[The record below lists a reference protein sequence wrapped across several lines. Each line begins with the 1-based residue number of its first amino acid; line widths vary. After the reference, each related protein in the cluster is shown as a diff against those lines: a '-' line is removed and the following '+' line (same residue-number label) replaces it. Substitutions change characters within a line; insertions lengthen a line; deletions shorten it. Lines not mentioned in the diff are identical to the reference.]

1 MFTDGLQQREE
12 QQRVNYKQLLAYR
25 HLADPRIRYVVY
37 GGAAGGGKSWLGC
50 DWLMRCCWAFPKTR
64 WFVGRNNIKD
74 SRESV
79 LVTFGKV
86 ADSYGFTDYRITD
99 DGIKFTN
106 GSEIVLL
113 DLTFYPQKD
122 PMFERLGSKEFT
134 GGWIE
139 EAGEVHYMA
148 YEVLKSRIGR
158 HLNEEY
164 GLEAKMLITCNPKK
178 NWLYKHFYK
187 PHIDGTLPKDCAFV
201 QALVY
206 DNPFITPDYI
216 RTLESIGVKS
226 IRLRLLLGKWEY
238 ESNANQLADYDAILD
253 CFTNERQT
261 GDGVRR
267 ISADLAMKGRDRF
280 VAFNWTGMAA
290 KLAIDKPYSTG
301 KEIETDLRDES
312 RRHGVR
318 RSNIIAD
325 SDGLGQYLDSYLE
338 GIKTFHGGAPAPDN
352 TYFNLKSQCAFKL
365 AEVINAGLLCIDCPE
380 ELQSTIA
387 EELEACLVARD
398 VDADTSKKRIID
410 KREMKAVLGR
420 SPDYFDPL
428 MMRMY
433 YEIVPQPKGMRARV
447 GRLSWKAVFGLFLL
461 VKFERRINYRPGG
474 KSGLNRKTDENNN
487 QETDD
492 PAGARYRT
500 SADARIAYSIANPAE
515 AKQSMRRAHASKP
528 QRSNYRRPVQLAGRR
543 GARSYRANRVRHSE
557 STSPALL
564 QRTGRQN
571 ARFRL
576 LGRARIGAHRS
587 VVRKHKQPADARR
600 DQSRNKRP

>member
-325 SDGLGQYLDSYLE
+325 LTGTEYTDYILAPRLELAIRKMLMRYAWFGDKAADTVTDGGNLLDSIDPAYFTLVD
-338 GIKTFHGGAPAPDN
+338 GFWKRLFTLAAATPDRRTTCAANAATTFAEQKAAMRQNYAAVDFLDALISDASTVLRQANGQLIYITQA
-352 TYFNLKSQCAFKL
+352 LKDALDADLKRNNKGS
-365 AEVINAGLLCIDCPE
+365 
-380 ELQSTIA
+380 ELQWTALFDGITETNYNGVQMLAIPFLDEIIKGCETVSGGKAWNKPYRALYTIK
-387 EELEACLVARD
+387 D
-398 VDADTSKKRIID
+398 D
-410 KREMKAVLGR
+410 
-420 SPDYFDPL
+420 
-428 MMRMY
+428 
-433 YEIVPQPKGMRARV
+433 
-447 GRLSWKAVFGLFLL
+447 LL
-461 VKFERRINYRPGG
+461 VGME
-474 KSGLNRKTDENNN
+474 
-487 QETDD
+487 
-492 PAGARYRT
+492 
-500 SADARIAYSIANPAE
+500 
-515 AKQSMRRAHASKP
+515 
-528 QRSNYRRPVQLAGRR
+528 
-543 GARSYRANRVRHSE
+543 SE
-557 STSPALL
+557 SEVADIQVWFNKDEQMNKILSKDK
-564 QRTGRQN
+564 
-571 ARFRL
+571 
-576 LGRARIGAHRS
+576 IGTLI
-587 VVRKHKQPADARR
+587 AD
-600 DQSRNKRP
+600 DNLVQVGF